1 MEEIKFIIESQD
13 VLKEEMASIFG
24 GSADAPPVVSIRNQN
39 LNSINPNDIES
50 MQVLKDASSAAI

>member
-24 GSADAPPVVSIRNQN
+24 GSADAPPVIHC
-39 LNSINPNDIES
+39 NSNEIINIPPTKEN
-50 MQVLKDASSAAI
+50 

>member
-24 GSADAPPVVSIRNQN
+24 GSADAPPVIHCNSNGIVNIPPTKENQQ
-39 LNSINPNDIES
+39 S
-50 MQVLKDASSAAI
+50 ML